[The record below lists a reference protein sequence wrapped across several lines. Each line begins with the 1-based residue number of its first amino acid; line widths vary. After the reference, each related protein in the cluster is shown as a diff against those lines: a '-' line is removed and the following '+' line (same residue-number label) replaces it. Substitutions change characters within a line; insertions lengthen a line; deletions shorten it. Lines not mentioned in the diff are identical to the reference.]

1 MRRFLISYL
10 CSLVLIQCVLG
21 QNALPTPVPLS
32 SAAFSPAVPGSL
44 PTPVPLPDA
53 AEAAIPRAEPV
64 QEREIVT
71 RLQIYLDQRNFGPG
85 KIDGRWGEF
94 TGKALMRYQKAA
106 GLPVDG
112 KWESVPDLLQISP
125 IFTSYTL
132 RDIDFKQIGD
142 VPRQPSEQAKKK
154 HMPYADIIEF
164 LGEKFHSDRD
174 FIVKLNFDRSMS
186 NLKPG
191 DVIRVPNVEPFVI
204 ESMKESGSLPEVP
217 IFLMRSVHIDTREKM
232 LELREGDKLIAA
244 FPITP
249 GSSSHPAP
257 AGTWKIVGIAT
268 MPWFR
273 WDKGVLDRG
282 VRTDNFYNIPSGPN
296 CPVGVL
302 WCGLNKRGV
311 GIHGTNTPDT
321 IGRSGSHGCIRLA
334 NWDASKFASMV
345 TKGMIVRI
353 DAESVVAK
361 KDPSPK
367 TASTR

>member
-1 MRRFLISYL
+1 MRRFLISCF
-10 CSLVLIQCVLG
+10 CSLLVIQAATG
-21 QNALPTPVPLS
+21 QKPLPTPVALPS
-32 SAAFSPAVPGSL
+32 STLAPTAADPL
-44 PTPVPLPDA
+44 PTAVPLPNSSDA
-53 AEAAIPRAEPV
+53 LVPRAEPV

-112 KWESVPDLLQISP
+112 KWESVPDLLKISP

-132 RDIDFKQIGD
+132 RDIDFRQVGE

-154 HMPYADIIEF
+154 RMPYADIIEF

-174 FIVKLNFDRSMS
+174 FIVKLNFDRSMT

-191 DVIRVPNVEPFVI
+191 DIIRVPNVEPFLI
-204 ESMKESGSLPEVP
+204 ESMKESGGIPEVP

-257 AGTWKIVGIAT
+257 SGTWKIVGIAT

-273 WDKGVLDRG
+273 WDKGVLDHG
-282 VRTDNFYNIPSGPN
+282 VRTENFYNIPSGPN

-302 WCGLNKRGV
+302 WCGLNKPGV

-334 NWDASKFASMV
+334 NWDAAKFASMV
-345 TKGMIVRI
+345 TKGMTVKI
-353 DAESVVAK
+353 DAESVVTK
-361 KDPSPK
+361 KDPSAR
-367 TASTR
+367 TAATH

>member
-1 MRRFLISYL
+1 M
-10 CSLVLIQCVLG
+10 
-21 QNALPTPVPLS
+21 PLS
-32 SAAFSPAVPGSL
+32 SVAL
-44 PTPVPLPDA
+44 EPTLAKPLPAPPVQIPNNADNPDM
-53 AEAAIPRAEPV
+53 AIPRAEPV

-94 TGKALMRYQKAA
+94 TGKALMRYQKSA

-125 IFTSYTL
+125 IFTRYTL
-132 RDIDFKQIGD
+132 RDIDFKQVGN
-142 VPRQPSEQAKKK
+142 VPRQPLEQAKMKR
-154 HMPYADIIEF
+154 MPYADIIEF

-191 DVIRVPNVEPFVI
+191 DVIRVPNVEPFLI
-204 ESMKESGSLPEVP
+204 ETMKESGGLPEVP

-257 AGTWKIVGIAT
+257 SGTWKIVGIAT
-268 MPWFR
+268 LPWFR

-282 VRTDNFYNIPSGPN
+282 VRTDNFYNIPAGPN

-302 WCGLNKRGV
+302 WCGLNKPGI

-334 NWDASKFASMV
+334 NWDAAKFASMV
-345 TKGMIVRI
+345 TKGMTVKI
-353 DAESVVAK
+353 DAKSVVAT
-361 KDPSPK
+361 KDAAPK